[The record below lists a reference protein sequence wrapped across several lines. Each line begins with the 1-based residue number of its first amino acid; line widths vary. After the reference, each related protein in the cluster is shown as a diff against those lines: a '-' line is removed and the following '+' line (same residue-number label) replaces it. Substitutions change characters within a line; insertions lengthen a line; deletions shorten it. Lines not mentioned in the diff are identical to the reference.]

1 MSGVV
6 EIRSVFGSSGTGWTS
21 YFRRVS
27 LPALYAIRR
36 LSVLG
41 GLLLLAGLCQSQVIA
56 GDDFGSVDEDGQA
69 VILVQGNDENFGSG
83 ELTTSLILDPAN
95 GMATVLGGD
104 SIRYTPDPDF
114 NGTDTL
120 TYRVCNGDTPIPAC
134 DDAQVV
140 ITVNPTNDPPVA
152 LADTFTV
159 LHDEVNLLDV
169 QANDNDIDGDDL
181 QTFVILPPIHGDALA
196 PEFLLVEY
204 TSELGYLGLD
214 SFRYQVCDE
223 GSPTLCVDA
232 WVYLEVVSG
241 NQAPIALNDTIVT
254 LAGVNVNV
262 EVLLNDS
269 DPDGT
274 ELSELSL
281 FSGPESGTATV
292 ISGGRISYTAPE
304 GFTGVDSF
312 RYLICDGETPN
323 ECSDALVLV
332 EVQELR
338 IPDSFS
344 PNQDGILDALL
355 ISGLEGFSDNELLV
369 MDRRGTVVYRQTDY
383 QNDWTGL
390 NFNTGEPVP
399 EDLYFVQLRV
409 AEIGVILNGTVTL
422 RR

>member
-1 MSGVV
+1 MV
-6 EIRSVFGSSGTGWTS
+6 EIRSVFGSSGTGRGS

-27 LPALYAIRR
+27 LPPFHLIYRF
-36 LSVLG
+36 SVLG
-41 GLLLLAGLCQSQVIA
+41 SLLLLGSLCQAQVVA
-56 GDDFGSVDEDGQA
+56 GDDFSSVDEDGQV
-69 VILVQGNDENFGSG
+69 VILVQYNDENFGAG
-83 ELTTSLILDPAN
+83 ELTTSLISDPAN
-95 GMATVLGGD
+95 GTATVLGGD

-114 NGTDTL
+114 NGIDTL
-120 TYRVCNGDTPIPAC
+120 TYRVCNGDEPIPAC

-140 ITVNPTNDPPVA
+140 ITVNPTNDPPIA
-152 LADTFTV
+152 IADTFIV
-159 LHDEVNLLDV
+159 FDDEVNLLDV
-169 QANDNDIDGDDL
+169 QANDGDIDGDDL
-181 QTFVILPPIHGDALA
+181 QTFVILPPVHGDALA
-196 PEFLLVEY
+196 PEFFLVEY
-204 TSELGYLGLD
+204 TSDPGYLGLD

-241 NQAPIALNDTIVT
+241 NQAPVALNDTIVT

-262 EVLLNDS
+262 EVLLNDF

-274 ELSELSL
+274 ELTELSL
-281 FSGPESGTATV
+281 LSSPEAGTATV
-292 ISGGRISYTAPE
+292 ISGGRISYTAPD
-304 GFTGVDSF
+304 GFTGIDSF
-312 RYLICDGETPN
+312 RYLVCDGETPN

-338 IPDSFS
+338 VPDSFS
-344 PNQDGILDALL
+344 PNGDGMLDALV

-369 MDRRGTVVYRQTDY
+369 MDRRGVVVYRQTDY

-399 EDLYFVQLRV
+399 EDVYFVQLRV
-409 AEIGVILNGTVTL
+409 AELGVSLNGTLTL